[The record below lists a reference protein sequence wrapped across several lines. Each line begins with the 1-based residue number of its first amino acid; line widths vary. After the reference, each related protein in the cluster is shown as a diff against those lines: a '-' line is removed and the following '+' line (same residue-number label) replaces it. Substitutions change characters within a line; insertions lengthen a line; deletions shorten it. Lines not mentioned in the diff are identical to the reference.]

1 MNNSIP
7 HSKRSSFI
15 GGVGGRCRGRLSYV
29 PTCLFLCPVQT
40 DASAPLHFSSSPSL
54 HLMFS
59 APYVFP
65 SFMFLFSSY

>member
-1 MNNSIP
+1 MA
-7 HSKRSSFI
+7 
-15 GGVGGRCRGRLSYV
+15 GAVGGCLMSPRASFCVLSRQAA
-29 PTCLFLCPVQT
+29 QT

-65 SFMFLFSSY
+65 FYVLIQLLLKIFYVLDMT